1 LARDGAI
8 VVERLNVI
16 LSAAAERAERDAPG
30 EGADALIWEELEQNA
45 GEETRP
51 SVTYLTF
58 MAVAMMIA
66 SLGVLLDSTDRS
78 TAGNHPPERNRAPSR
93 RPSILLARFHREL
106 CCHRNEIG
114 DVGDAAGHATGAPGR
129 RPDPYPIPS

>member
-1 LARDGAI
+1 MARDGAI

-16 LSAAAERAERDAPG
+16 LSAAAKRGERDAPG

-45 GEETRP
+45 GEETRL

-78 TAGNHPPERNRAPSR
+78 TAGNHPPERNPAPSR
-93 RPSILLARFHREL
+93 RLFDTSSTVPSRTLLPPQR
-106 CCHRNEIG
+106 
-114 DVGDAAGHATGAPGR
+114 DW
-129 RPDPYPIPS
+129 

>member
-1 LARDGAI
+1 MARDGAI

-30 EGADALIWEELEQNA
+30 EGADALIWEELEKNA
-45 GEETRP
+45 GEETRL

-78 TAGNHPPERNRAPSR
+78 TTGNHPPGRNPAIRRRLFDTFSTVPSR
-93 RPSILLARFHREL
+93 TLLPPQR
-106 CCHRNEIG
+106 
-114 DVGDAAGHATGAPGR
+114 DW
-129 RPDPYPIPS
+129 

>member
-1 LARDGAI
+1 LGLARDGAI

-45 GEETRP
+45 GEETRL

-78 TAGNHPPERNRAPSR
+78 TAGNHPPERNPAPSR
-93 RPSILLARFHREL
+93 RLFDTSSTVPSRTLLPPQR
-106 CCHRNEIG
+106 
-114 DVGDAAGHATGAPGR
+114 DW
-129 RPDPYPIPS
+129 